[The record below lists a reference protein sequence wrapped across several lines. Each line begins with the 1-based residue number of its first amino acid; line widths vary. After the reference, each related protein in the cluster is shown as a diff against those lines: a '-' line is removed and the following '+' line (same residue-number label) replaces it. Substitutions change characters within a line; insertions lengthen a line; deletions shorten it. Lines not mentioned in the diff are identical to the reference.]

1 MPVVDRQQREMREQ
15 LLRAGR
21 DREIDLVRAHELD
34 DLLRRSLVQLEIDAR
49 IALAERADDLGQH
62 IARLGVSRGD
72 RQRAVELGGEV
83 AREARD
89 VADLAE
95 DLARACDHLA
105 ARGRD
110 GGEALALAREQL
122 HAELRLELLE
132 LLADAGLARIEPLG
146 GGRDV
151 EPAVRD
157 AYEILELLERHAAPR
172 ADEKAASSERV
183 SGLGRLYNHRLD
195 RGVNGRPGRPL

>member
-1 MPVVDRQQREMREQ
+1 M
-15 LLRAGR
+15 
-21 DREIDLVRAHELD
+21 
-34 DLLRRSLVQLEIDAR
+34 QLEIDAR
-49 IALAERADDLGQH
+49 IALAERADHLGQH
-62 IARLGVSRGD
+62 VSRLGVRRGD
-72 RQRAVELGGEV
+72 RQRTVELGGEV

-89 VADLAE
+89 VADLAQ
-95 DLARACDHLA
+95 DLARACDYLA

-151 EPAVRD
+151 EPAVRN
-157 AYEILELLERHAAPR
+157 AYEILELFERHAPPAQMKKPR
-172 ADEKAASSERV
+172 PR
-183 SGLGRLYNHRLD
+183 
-195 RGVNGRPGRPL
+195 RG